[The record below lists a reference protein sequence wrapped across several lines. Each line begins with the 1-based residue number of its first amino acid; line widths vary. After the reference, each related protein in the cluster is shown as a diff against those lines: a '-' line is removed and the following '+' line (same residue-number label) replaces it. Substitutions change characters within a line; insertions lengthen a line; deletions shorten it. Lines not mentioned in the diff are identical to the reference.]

1 LREEPLLLHA
11 LRGALASG
19 QVAHV
24 VVVAP
29 ATHVDQ
35 ACRIAEAVTL
45 GDDAR
50 RVSVVPGGA
59 DRTASVAAG
68 LRALPDSDDVVLVH
82 DAARALAPDSLYASV
97 IAAVRAGHVAVVPGL
112 PVTDTIK
119 QVDEAGHVVATP
131 ARESLRAIQTPQ
143 GFDRRVLERAHACG
157 TSATDDAG
165 LVEALDLPVL
175 VVEGDPRA
183 VKVTTPGDV
192 ATVEALLQDDRYAG
206 R

>member
-35 ACRIAEAVTL
+35 ACRIAESVTL

-82 DAARALAPDSLYASV
+82 DAARALAPASLYTRV

-143 GFDRRVLERAHACG
+143 GFDRRVLERAHAG
-157 TSATDDAG
+157 GASATDDAG